1 MGVYLGSN
9 DLLGGGGGAIPIGG
23 VKYFI
28 PPIGTTFTSGQ
39 EVYTDP
45 DDSTVWLRSGAE
57 LTSSGTG
64 ALESSQYRD
73 SRETLVQTTTHIN
86 MPTRSDRTAFSYDGA
101 NFIGVG
107 YYGSTNPKETVKQE
121 DGTQMY
127 STAVQ
132 PGDAGGSRS
141 FFNSTHSFISQGESG
156 GSVPKMTGNRYS
168 YVQTSTLTNQSGYN
182 TAINGSTYYL
192 APANAQYG
200 CATNIGLTGERYWFA
215 SVSSTTI
222 TEYTFDDTTSNGGS
236 PWTATGNTITSVP
249 SIRSITSS
257 GENIVYVLSGNSLL
271 EYNATT
277 RALITTNENIG
288 NNSPIYGDG
297 GLAAVPSDR
306 SNSGNLEIYTQ
317 TTVGSSNSNNSSS
330 TNNTLYNKTEL
341 LTAPHGGTTSSKT
354 AVTLRQAATGTSL
367 SVEEVKDGRNA
378 SDQSIYLWIRIA

>member
-1 MGVYLGSN
+1 MANISSFFPS
-9 DLLGGGGGAIPIGG
+9 GGGGAIPIGG
-23 VKYFI
+23 VKYFV
-28 PPIGTTFTSGQ
+28 PPTGTTFTSGQ

-45 DDSTVWLRSGAE
+45 DDSTVWLRAGAQ

-64 ALESSQYRD
+64 VLESSQYRD
-73 SRETLVQTTTHIN
+73 SFETLLQTTTHIN

-141 FFNSTHSFISQGESG
+141 FFNSTHSFISQGVQA

-222 TEYTFDDTTSNGGS
+222 TEYTFDNTTSNGGS

-249 SIRSITSS
+249 SIRQITSS
-257 GENIVYVLSGNSLL
+257 GENIVYVLSGSSLL
-271 EYNATT
+271 QYNATT
-277 RALITTNENIG
+277 RALISRADNIG
-288 NNSPIYGDG
+288 NNHPSIGDG
-297 GLAAVPSDR
+297 GLAAVPSNR

-317 TTVGSSNSNNSSS
+317 TTPSGTTPS
-330 TNNTLYNKTEL
+330 TNNTLYNATEL
-341 LTAPHGGTTSSKT
+341 LRAPHGGTLSSRT
-354 AVTLRQAATGTSL
+354 PITLRQAAAGTSL
-367 SVEEVKDGRNA
+367 SVQEVVSGRDG
-378 SDQSIYLWIRIA
+378 STELIYLWIRIA